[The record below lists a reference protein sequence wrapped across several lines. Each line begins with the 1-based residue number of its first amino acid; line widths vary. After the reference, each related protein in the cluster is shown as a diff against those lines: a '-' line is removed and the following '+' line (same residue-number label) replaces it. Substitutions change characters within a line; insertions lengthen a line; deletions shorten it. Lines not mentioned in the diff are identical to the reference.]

1 MRRAIGCGAG
11 LGAAL
16 VMVLLTGCEK
26 AMQDMYR
33 QPRYEALEPGP
44 AFPDGRS
51 ARTPPSGSL
60 AALTGGFAESSGG
73 RRGVAPAPSMKSGPL
88 YPLIGDPEDGGGAVT
103 AAPDLPVPV
112 TRTTYGRGRERF
124 EIYCAPCHG
133 PVGDGDGMVARR
145 GYPAPPSYHT
155 DRLRW
160 APDQY
165 LYDVITQGYGAMYS
179 YADRLG
185 PDDRWAVVAYIR
197 ALQLSQHAPVSV
209 LDEGDQ
215 ARLGERDG

>member
-1 MRRAIGCGAG
+1 MRWRTII
-11 LGAAL
+11 GAAL
-16 VMVLLTGCEK
+16 AALLLTGCEK

-33 QPRYEALEPGP
+33 QPRYDALEPGP

-51 ARTPPSGSL
+51 ARTPPPRSL
-60 AALTGGFAESSGG
+60 AALSGGLAESSGG
-73 RRGVAPAPSMKSGPL
+73 QRGTATPPPEKPGAL
-88 YPLIGDPEDGGGAVT
+88 YPLIGDPEVGKGAVT

-112 TRTTYGRGRERF
+112 TRATYARGRERF

-185 PDDRWAVVAYIR
+185 PNDRWAVVAYIR

-209 LDEGDQ
+209 LDEQDR
-215 ARLGERDG
+215 ARLGENGG